1 MTKRKIKKVLEEK
14 GFSVTND
21 GDNWFISR
29 YTPAGEDWGLYFRE
43 LEDIIDYAEDYD
55 PEDDFN
61 MWIEARKRDK
71 TVPEP
76 AELWQDQLWKQE
88 ILNEIVEEVV

>member
-1 MTKRKIKKVLEEK
+1 MNQRKIKRVLEEK
-14 GFSVTND
+14 GFAVKND
-21 GDNWFISR
+21 GDTWFISR
-29 YTPAGEDWGLYFRE
+29 YTPAGEDWGLYFGE
-43 LEDIIDYAEDYD
+43 LEEIIDYAEDYD

-71 TVPEP
+71 TVPAP

-88 ILNEIVEEVV
+88 ILNEIVEEIV